1 MNGIAKLI
9 YNPDIDKDIATPI
22 MSNYI
27 TNLVVGWVQ
36 LMPEEK
42 VEWLFNRAGEPAID
56 AGEFG
61 TFAQELGRFLDAN
74 DLRTAC
80 WDRSTS
86 FEQVLARLEHSFLE
100 WIFDRYESVPLIPH
114 ADFKV
119 MADAYV
125 AMYPKDFFLPIPQ
138 EYLDDYVN
146 ETGLNDID
154 MHSIRN
160 MLSHYANESWTFKCE
175 RMTLIAYRWE
185 QDIHPMAIALTPT
198 IAAEILG
205 N

>member
-9 YNPDIDKDIATPI
+9 YNPDINKDVATPI
-22 MSNYI
+22 MSSYMVN
-27 TNLVVGWVQ
+27 TVVGWVQ
-36 LMPEEK
+36 LMHDEK
-42 VEWLFNRAGEPAID
+42 VEWLYNREADID

-61 TFAQELGRFLDAN
+61 TFAQELGLFLDAN

-80 WDRSTS
+80 WGGSTS
-86 FEQVLARLEHSFLE
+86 FEQILARLEHSFLD
-100 WIFDRYESVPLIPH
+100 WIFGRYTDVPLIPYEE
-114 ADFKV
+114 FKT
-119 MADAYV
+119 MGDAYV

-138 EYLDDYVN
+138 EDLDGYVN

-154 MHSIRN
+154 IHSIRN
-160 MLSHYANESWTFKCE
+160 MLSHYHNESWAFKCE
-175 RMTLIAYRWE
+175 RMTLIAYRWK

>member
-22 MSNYI
+22 MSNMYVDV
-27 TNLVVGWVQ
+27 VVGWIM
-36 LMPEEK
+36 LMPDEK
-42 VEWLFNRAGEPAID
+42 VGWLFNRDGGPEVE

-61 TFAQELGRFLDAN
+61 TFAQELGGFLDAN

-80 WDRSTS
+80 WDDSTS
-86 FEQVLARLEHSFLE
+86 FEQILARLEHSFLS
-100 WIFDRYESVPLIPH
+100 WIFDRYEAVPLIPYE
-114 ADFKV
+114 DFKV

-138 EYLDDYVN
+138 EDLDGYVN
-146 ETGLNDID
+146 ETGLNDVDIY
-154 MHSIRN
+154 SIRN
-160 MLSHYANESWTFKCE
+160 MLSHYHSESWTHKCE
-175 RMTLIAYRWE
+175 RMTLIAYRWK
-185 QDIHPMAIALTPT
+185 QDIHPMAIAFTPT